1 MLRSLE
7 GKVLHIGEENVILD
21 VNGLGFDI
29 LCSGSALRLCED
41 NETIRLTT
49 YLQVSENGATL
60 FGFSSEQE
68 REVFIKLLT
77 VKGVGGRV
85 GLAVLRTLSPTQVIR
100 SVATSDTD
108 TFLQVPGVGKK
119 TAERLCFELKR
130 HLSEEMLAEFAEEEV
145 PSILVKNTVAAAL
158 RSLGFTQ
165 NEVYSVMNRLKRE
178 MGSEFDTTK
187 EDVLLKR
194 ALRELK
200 RN

>member
-85 GLAVLRTLSPTQVIR
+85 GLAVLRTLSPAQVIR
-100 SVATSDTD
+100 SVATSDID

-130 HLSEEMLAEFAEEEV
+130 HLSEEMLAELTEEEV
-145 PSILVKNTVAAAL
+145 PSVLVKNTVAAAL